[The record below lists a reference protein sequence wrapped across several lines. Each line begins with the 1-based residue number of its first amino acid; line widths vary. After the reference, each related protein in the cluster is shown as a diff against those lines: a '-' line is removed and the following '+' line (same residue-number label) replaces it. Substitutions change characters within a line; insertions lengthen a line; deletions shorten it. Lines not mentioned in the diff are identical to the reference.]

1 MRTITESFKVYT
13 WASATPEIREK
24 IRDYFANDCFHG
36 EHMLQER
43 IDTLKALAN
52 VLGGRLDYS
61 LSCVPDRGEYITIK
75 PKDYAE
81 LDFDALHGLADKDC
95 PFTGYF
101 YDNDLL
107 EDIAEAHANCDVE
120 ALNIALSKYIDAIH
134 SEYEWMLSDEYLEQM
149 CVSNGYEFKEN
160 GNMY

>member
-1 MRTITESFKVYT
+1 MRTITEEFQVYT
-13 WASATPEIREK
+13 WESATPEIREK
-24 IRDYFANDCFHG
+24 IRYYFDSDGFHG

-43 IDTLKALAN
+43 IDTLKGLAKA
-52 VLGGRLDYS
+52 LGGRLDYS

-75 PKDYAE
+75 PKYDS

-95 PFTGYF
+95 PFTGCC

-107 EDIAEAHANCDVE
+107 EDIAEAKTDCDVE
-120 ALNIALSKYIDAIH
+120 ALNTALNKYVDAIH
-134 SEYEWMLSDEYLEQM
+134 AEYEDMLRDEYLADH
-149 CVSNGYEFKEN
+149 CASNGYEFKEN